1 MPRQTQVST
10 HTISSLSSSPATST
24 SDVPR
29 RPRIETQLMS
39 SSPAFLG
46 TSDADP
52 SFEFEHNPYHSHHRS
67 SVNREEG
74 LPLHYM
80 SEDKTRRRVK
90 ATTVSVFDQQEK
102 ESYYGDYYDD
112 EGKDVY
118 SKLRPKS
125 SRLSSG
131 RLPQLPLPPPTSI
144 VSSITFLSVVAD
156 LKRNLRPNFSFKTS
170 NTSHPS
176 STLFSPVGRDTTKL
190 VHPMLSF
197 GMKPI
202 LANSARIISSASFT
216 LMFIHRLARCL

>member
-1 MPRQTQVST
+1 
-10 HTISSLSSSPATST
+10 
-24 SDVPR
+24 
-29 RPRIETQLMS
+29 MS
-39 SSPAFLG
+39 SSSAFNLG
-46 TSDADP
+46 TNDAP
-52 SFEFEHNPYHSHHRS
+52 FEFEHNPYTRP

-80 SEDKTRRRVK
+80 SEDITRRRVK
-90 ATTVSVFDQQEK
+90 ATTVSTYDQQEK
-102 ESYYGDYYDD
+102 EHHYGEYYDD

-131 RLPQLPLPPPTSI
+131 RLPQPPLPPPTS
-144 VSSITFLSVVAD
+144 VVGFNS
-156 LKRNLRPNFSFKTS
+156 LFPVVKYKRVLRRNLFFKTS

-176 STLFSPVGRDTTKL
+176 STLFSPVGRDSTKL
-190 VHPMLSF
+190 VHPILSF

-216 LMFIHRLARCL
+216 LMSIHRLAR

>member
-1 MPRQTQVST
+1 
-10 HTISSLSSSPATST
+10 
-24 SDVPR
+24 
-29 RPRIETQLMS
+29 MS

-46 TSDADP
+46 ISDADP

-90 ATTVSVFDQQEK
+90 ATTVSVYDQQEK
-102 ESYYGDYYDD
+102 EPYYGDYYDD

-131 RLPQLPLPPPTSI
+131 RLPQLPLPPPTSV
-144 VSSITFLSVVAD
+144 VSSFTFFLLLLNTNATLDRIYLSKHRTPPTHH
-156 LKRNLRPNFSFKTS
+156 L
-170 NTSHPS
+170 HS
-176 STLFSPVGRDTTKL
+176 S
-190 VHPMLSF
+190 
-197 GMKPI
+197 
-202 LANSARIISSASFT
+202 
-216 LMFIHRLARCL
+216 RLLDEIPQNWCIQYCHLG

>member
-1 MPRQTQVST
+1 
-10 HTISSLSSSPATST
+10 
-24 SDVPR
+24 
-29 RPRIETQLMS
+29 MS
-39 SSPAFLG
+39 SSSAFNINLG
-46 TSDADP
+46 TSDPDAP
-52 SFEFEHNPYHSHHRS
+52 FEFEHDPYPRS
-67 SVNREEG
+67 SANREEG

-90 ATTVSVFDQQEK
+90 AMTVSMYDQQEK
-102 ESYYGDYYDD
+102 EHNYGEYYDD

-131 RLPQLPLPPPTSI
+131 RLPQLPLPPPTS
-144 VSSITFLSVVAD
+144 VVGFNCLFWLLLLSTNA
-156 LKRNLRPNFSFKTS
+156 LFFRQNSFFKTS
-170 NTSHPS
+170 NTSRPS

-190 VHPMLSF
+190 VHPILSF

-216 LMFIHRLARCL
+216 LMFIHRLARCW